1 MADTDL
7 SKIVNLIME
16 NPKLIEEIKSMASG
30 ASESGDESEKA
41 EAEAIFETEKE
52 ETVKEASTPPIT
64 SSEKIR
70 RKDLLCAL
78 KPYVSPERARAID
91 SMLSVAEILD
101 MIKR

>member
-16 NPKLIEEIKSMASG
+16 NPKLIEEIKSMTSG
-30 ASESGDESEKA
+30 ASERSEETVNK
-41 EAEAIFETEKE
+41 EPEAIFEAEAT
-52 ETVKEASTPPIT
+52 ETVKEANAPI
-64 SSEKIR
+64 SRSEKVR
-70 RKDLLCAL
+70 RKELLCAL